1 VIGGRAQPGCV
12 VARERRV
19 VLLPGKTL
27 CWSAFGSL
35 ACVLREHDSGCLC
48 HPLGVTRAF
57 DRALSQ
63 VTRLDELARRE
74 SPLGRVE
81 ARAKVVALAVFLV
94 GLMSFRPAELIAP
107 VPLAL
112 LVVLGVVFGDVPLGL
127 LVSRLLFTAPFAL
140 LVAIWNP
147 VFHRTPELVMGPLT
161 LSTGWLSFLSV
172 VLRFVLGVSA
182 VLVIVATTG
191 MDALANALGRLGL
204 PRLLTTQL
212 LLLYRYVFV
221 LGDEAARM
229 LRAHHARA
237 PTRPRPSLGIAGSM
251 LGGLLLRS
259 VARAERIHTAMLAR
273 GFDGMFAPTSTE
285 RFAVRDVVFLGAVVL
300 FVALVRAFNLPRA
313 LGALFV

>member
-1 VIGGRAQPGCV
+1 V
-12 VARERRV
+12 
-19 VLLPGKTL
+19 
-27 CWSAFGSL
+27 
-35 ACVLREHDSGCLC
+35 C
-48 HPLGVTRAF
+48 HPFEVPRPF
-57 DRALSQ
+57 DRALSE

-74 SPLGRVE
+74 SPLSRIE
-81 ARAKVVALAVFLV
+81 ARAKVIALVVFLI
-94 GLMSFRPAELIAP
+94 GLMSYRPTELIAP

-112 LVVLGVVFGDVPLGL
+112 LVVLGAVFGDVPLGL

-161 LSTGWLSFLSV
+161 LSAGWISFLSV

-191 MDALANALGRLGL
+191 MDALASALGRLGL
-204 PRLLTTQL
+204 PRLLSTQL

-237 PTRPRPSLGIAGSM
+237 PTRPRPSLRIAGSM
-251 LGGLLLRS
+251 LGGLLVRS
-259 VARAERIHTAMLAR
+259 VGRAERIHTAMLAR
-273 GFDGMFAPTSTE
+273 GFDGLFHPHLTQRFAP
-285 RFAVRDVVFLGAVVL
+285 RDAVFLGAVVL
-300 FVALVRAFNLPRA
+300 FVIVVRAFDLPRA